1 MYITPSV
8 EPLKAIY
15 YGKKKKKK
23 NPSLPGLHQR
33 NPRKVMAKLN
43 YIKQL

>member
-15 YGKKKKKK
+15 YGKKKKK
-23 NPSLPGLHQR
+23 PFIAQR
-33 NPRKVMAKLN
+33 LAPAKPAES
-43 YIKQL
+43 YG